1 MKRLNLLL
9 IISALA
15 VTLNAQAD
23 RHSGQG
29 YAFVAPHATGDE
41 FGNILS
47 LGAGGEVFLYR
58 GLAAGSD
65 IAYVFPRGYAN
76 EGIGLLTL
84 NPSYH
89 FVNAERSNR
98 FAPFVTGGYALAFR
112 GGAASLFNF
121 GGGTHY
127 WFSRR
132 LGVRFEVRNYR
143 TTTEVATTEFRFGIA
158 FR

>member
-1 MKRLNLLL
+1 MKRFNLLL
-9 IISALA
+9 MIPALA
-15 VTLNAQAD
+15 FTQNAHA
-23 RHSGQG
+23 GQG

-47 LGAGGEVFLYR
+47 LGAGAEGFLYR
-58 GLAAGSD
+58 GLAAGGD

-98 FAPFVTGGYALAFR
+98 FVPFVTGGYALAFR
-112 GGAASLFNF
+112 AGAANLFNF
-121 GGGTHY
+121 GGGATY
-127 WFSRR
+127 WFFRR
-132 LGVRFEVRNYR
+132 FGARFEVRNYR
-143 TTTEVATTEFRFGIA
+143 TTTEDATTEFRFGIA